1 MLSLVIPTYNEK
13 DNIGSLIE
21 GIRKEFDEHSIK
33 GEIIVVDDNSPDGT
47 GKYAEELG
55 VRVIH
60 RKKKLGLSSAVLAG
74 WKKAKGD
81 ILGVMD
87 ADLSHSPKKIHEL
100 LDAMDDADIVVGS
113 RYCKG
118 GRIRGWGLVRKIIS
132 KGSTLI
138 ARLFTDVRDPM
149 SGFFMVRK
157 ESIDFSGL
165 NPKGF
170 KILLEVLVK
179 NKGKVEEVPI
189 VFQNR
194 VRGKSK
200 ISHHEMVW
208 FLENILNYLL
218 LRKDVWIEFVKFSL
232 IGFMGTLINILIL
245 YLLTESG
252 IWYIFS
258 ALVAFIVAMSHNFI
272 LNKLFTF
279 REKLG
284 RSFAQRF
291 IKFAVVS
298 CSALGV
304 NLLILYALTEGGLF
318 YVFSQVIA
326 IGVALLINF
335 LGNKI
340 WTFTR

>member
-13 DNIGSLIE
+13 DNIGKLIKE
-21 GIRKEFDEHSIK
+21 IRKEFDKHSIE

-47 GKYAEELG
+47 GKYVEELG
-55 VRVIH
+55 VHVVH
-60 RKKKLGLSSAVLAG
+60 REKKLGLSSAVLAG
-74 WKKAKGD
+74 WNEAKGD

-100 LDAMDDADIVVGS
+100 LEAMDDADIVIGS

-118 GRIRGWGLVRKIIS
+118 GKIRGWGFFRKMIS
-132 KGSTLI
+132 KLATLV
-138 ARLFTDVRDPM
+138 ARLFTDVKDPM

-157 ESIDFSGL
+157 ESIDFSRL

-179 NKGKVEEVPI
+179 NKGRVEEVPI

-208 FLENILNYLL
+208 FLENIFNYLL
-218 LRKDVWIEFVKFSL
+218 LRKDVWMQFFKFSL
-232 IGFMGTLINILIL
+232 IGFMGTLINIIVL

-252 IWYIFS
+252 VWYIFS
-258 ALVAFIVAMSHNFI
+258 ALVAFIIAMSHNFI

-279 REKLG
+279 KEKLR
-284 RSFAQRF
+284 RSLAQRF

-298 CSALGV
+298 CSALAV
-304 NLLILYALTEGGLF
+304 NLVILYALTESGLF
-318 YVFSQVIA
+318 YLFSQVIA
-326 IGVALLINF
+326 IGIALLINF